1 MCKTEQTLAKA
12 APMLCAMSK
21 LKPPARPSDVDE
33 RETRISAILRRVQRE
48 LHDSNELIADVGTV
62 KTVVA
67 P

>member
-1 MCKTEQTLAKA
+1 
-12 APMLCAMSK
+12 MSK

-62 KTVVA
+62 KTVAA